1 MQVRDETIYW
11 KTSASS
17 SFFLAAEKTQIK
29 IEEELL
35 AFDSEDLINGLGG
48 ALGLLVGWSLLFLFN
63 EGLQIVK
70 LLYDRFV
77 QLFNT

>member
-1 MQVRDETIYW
+1 MQARDETIYW

-63 EGLQIVK
+63 EGLQMVK
-70 LLYDRFV
+70 LIYD
-77 QLFNT
+77 QLVNLLNT